1 MSAINT
7 AMNVVGTA
15 AALKSVFGGGAS
27 GASGSANN
35 KMNSFRSQIANI
47 GVARTNL
54 FDVQITAPKMLLP
67 NKSQAAPM
75 ISFFA
80 EGASLPG
87 RTIQTQEFQR
97 FTYGPNEKVPYSMQY
112 GDYTIQFIGD
122 GRGIIY
128 SYFYDWMQGIVKGD
142 ALTTRY
148 DNSYEVGFREDYSS
162 TIRVR
167 TYNEQSDTVLES
179 LLMEAFPIQVPD
191 VNLSWGDSSMMQ
203 FSVTFAYILHRNTSI
218 VQNWDQKAGADM
230 SLSPLEKLAKLS
242 TAVTAISALRKPTS
256 IQDALGSI
264 STVKT
269 VAGAAGG
276 FR

>member
-1 MSAINT
+1 MSTLDT
-7 AMNVVGTA
+7 AMNAIGTA
-15 AALKSVFGGGAS
+15 AALKSVFGGGSS
-27 GASGSANN
+27 GASASANN
-35 KMNSFRSQIANI
+35 KMNSFRAQISNI

-54 FDVQITAPKMLLP
+54 FDIQMTPPKSMLM
-67 NKSQAAPM
+67 NKSDAAPM

-122 GRGIIY
+122 GRGVIY
-128 SYFYDWMQGIVKGD
+128 SYFYDWMQSIVRGD

-148 DNSYEVGFREDYSS
+148 ENSYEVGFREDYST
-162 TIRVR
+162 TI
-167 TYNEQSDTVLES
+167 TLKMYNEQSDTIIES
-179 LLMEAFPIQVPD
+179 TLMEAFPIQVPD
-191 VNLSWGDSSMMQ
+191 VSLSWGDSSMMQ
-203 FSVTFAYILHRNTSI
+203 FSVTFAYILNRNTSI
-218 VQNWDQKAGADM
+218 TQNWQDKTGADM

-242 TAVTAISALRKPTS
+242 TAVTAISALRSPTS

-264 STVKT
+264 ATAKT
-269 VAGAAGG
+269 VAGG